1 MPAGGSAA
9 VRATPGIGHNGGG
22 CPLCSGEGRDP
33 DLVEQVAA
41 DLWESR
47 RHGTLCDWPW
57 DEAGEQWQHTYR
69 GFAETAIAS
78 VKRRAGAMLVS

>member
-1 MPAGGSAA
+1 MAAGSS
-9 VRATPGIGHNGGG
+9 VTPGIGHNQP
-22 CPLCSGEGRDP
+22 CPLCGGGERDP
-33 DLVEQVAA
+33 TLVEQVAA

-69 GFAETAIAS
+69 GFAETAIRS
-78 VKRRAGAMLVS
+78 VLARAGGNGRDGRG